1 MTNELHG
8 LGFKE
13 ERYHRSHLLTTHEAH
28 LPQLTHGLHTIAGNY
43 VDLADKGKTVTLD
56 DGTTS
61 LIG

>member
-8 LGFKE
+8 LGFRE
-13 ERYHRSHLLTTHEAH
+13 ERYHRSRLLITHEAH
-28 LPQLTHGLHTIAGNY
+28 PPRLTHGLHMIAGNY
-43 VDLADKGKTVTLD
+43 VDLTDKGKTVTSD